1 MNKIEMLNQLLELN
15 YITDEVYNFVLA
27 ALENPGTKLFM
38 SKKMSF
44 SKERDMVLE
53 TLNYLQIPMY
63 MHGEEE
69 YIGEALYCVK
79 LAT

>member
-15 YITDEVYNFVLA
+15 YITEDVHRFVLA

-69 YIGEALYCVK
+69 LLGTELYCIK

>member
-15 YITDEVYNFVLA
+15 YITEEVYNFVLS

-44 SKERDMVLE
+44 SKDRDMVLE

-69 YIGEALYCVK
+69 CLGEALYCVK

>member
-69 YIGEALYCVK
+69 LLGTSLYCVK